1 MIWLHEKSVIKKTKK
16 YDFQADRKHGISK
29 SLLVIDDLIASDSGV
44 YTAIVEDSTT
54 GHKIEEKKR
63 IFSAYRVVMT
73 RLPYEIPL

>member
-1 MIWLHEKSVIKKTKK
+1 MIKNTKK
-16 YDFQADRKHGISK
+16 YSFQADRKHGISK

-63 IFSAYRVVMT
+63 ILELIDNFIKNSSKSRYSAKSK
-73 RLPYEIPL
+73 